1 MNSAVY
7 GAFATLPIL
16 LVWIYLSWVIVLVGA
31 ALTACVPGLIAG
43 LPPRRQGPGAHFGV
57 ALALLSQLGA
67 ARTEAARGMTTAAL
81 CDALHVDPLDLADVV
96 DTLTSM
102 DWIGKLQ
109 ESQGDD
115 GGARWVLL
123 VDPVQ
128 TPVAPLVQNLLLVQ
142 DENSG
147 NFWRTALRPGCTLH
161 EVM

>member
-1 MNSAVY
+1 
-7 GAFATLPIL
+7 
-16 LVWIYLSWVIVLVGA
+16 
-31 ALTACVPGLIAG
+31 
-43 LPPRRQGPGAHFGV
+43 
-57 ALALLSQLGA
+57 
-67 ARTEAARGMTTAAL
+67 
-81 CDALHVDPLDLADVV
+81 VDPLDLADVV
-96 DTLTSM
+96 DTLTTM